1 MTEIDQMYSAYLKNK
16 QQRIPGHTLEDI
28 INYINQGI
36 RPRSFLTAVLSN
48 NLKESFAQA
57 DDLNIANMFAI
68 VKHLYNEI
76 PIAAWG
82 SYEKVRAWIKLFND
96 KQTIDN

>member
-1 MTEIDQMYSAYLKNK
+1 MQEFYDAFKKNQAQK
-16 QQRIPGHTLEDI
+16 VPEHKLGALNR
-28 INYINQGI
+28 YIENGI
-36 RPRSFLTAVLSN
+36 RPGSFLTAVLSN
-48 NLKESFAQA
+48 DLMQAFKQA